1 MKKALKVTGIIL
13 GCLTA
18 LSVFMYVFGLQLI
31 AKIYVSN
38 KYEHINCT
46 AKEFPYDE
54 IQTPE
59 NWKTIECEGLTLKV
73 PEEIGNLY
81 PDDESVVRKRLFGD
95 SEKNTTIMFS
105 EKTEQDFSSIF
116 DDERLTEKAIQKAM
130 KSIDYKYPE
139 NVYEFFDMAFN
150 VTSDDFGI
158 LKHGKSPLL
167 IFQIA
172 EMKELVYNTETADCD
187 EVYSFETE
195 NGIGFLTLYGKPS
208 DKTDNYSYYV
218 ELYDKNN
225 LNSYCF
231 AIVKST
237 DKETA
242 LKIAE
247 TAEIAEE

>member
-1 MKKALKVTGIIL
+1 MKKSLKITGIIL
-13 GCLTA
+13 GCLMIIA
-18 LSVFMYVFGLQLI
+18 ILVYVFGLQLI
-31 AKIYVSN
+31 AKIYVSS
-38 KYEHINCT
+38 KYEYINCT
-46 AKEFPYDE
+46 TKEFPYDE

-73 PEEIGNLY
+73 PEEINNLY
-81 PDDESVVRKRLFGD
+81 SDGESEAKKRCFGD
-95 SEKNTTIMFS
+95 TEKNTTIFFK
-105 EKTEQDFSSIF
+105 EKTEDDFSLAF
-116 DDERLTEKAIQKAM
+116 NAFVDVEKDIKKSM
-130 KSIDYKYPE
+130 KSIDYKCPE
-139 NVYEFFDMAFN
+139 NVYELYDMAFN
-150 VTSDDFGI
+150 VTSEDFGI

-167 IFQIA
+167 IVQIA
-172 EMKELVYNTETADCD
+172 DMKELVYSTETVDCD

-195 NGIGFLTLYGKPS
+195 NGIGFLTLYGKPN
-208 DKTDNYSYYV
+208 DKTDRYSYLV
-218 ELYDKNN
+218 ELYEKDN

>member
-13 GCLTA
+13 GSLMILA
-18 LSVFMYVFGLQLI
+18 VLMYAFGFQLI
-31 AKIYVSN
+31 AKVYISN

-46 AKEFPYDE
+46 AKEFPYNE

-81 PDDESVVRKRLFGD
+81 PDDESVVKKRLFGD
-95 SEKNTTIMFS
+95 SEKNTTIFFT
-105 EKTEQDFSSIF
+105 EKTELDLSSIF
-116 DDERLTEKAIQKAM
+116 AERRLIEKDIQKAM
-130 KSIDYKYPE
+130 KSINYKYPE
-139 NVYEFFDMAFN
+139 NAYEFFDMAFN

-158 LKHGKSPLL
+158 LKHGKSLLL
-167 IFQIA
+167 ILQIA
-172 EMKELVYNTETADCD
+172 ETKEMLYITETADCD

-195 NGIGFLTLYGKPS
+195 NGIGFLTLYGKPN
-208 DKTDNYSYYV
+208 DKTNNYSYYV

>member
-1 MKKALKVTGIIL
+1 MKKSLKITGIIL
-13 GCLTA
+13 GCLMILA
-18 LSVFMYVFGLQLI
+18 VLMYFFGFQLI
-31 AKIYVSN
+31 AKIYVSS

-46 AKEFPYDE
+46 VKEFPYDE

-73 PEEIGNLY
+73 PEEINNLY
-81 PDDESVVRKRLFGD
+81 PDGESEVKKRCFGD
-95 SEKNTTIMFS
+95 TEKNTTIFFT
-105 EKTEQDFSSIF
+105 EKTEDDFSLAF
-116 DDERLTEKAIQKAM
+116 NAFVDVEKDIKKSM

-139 NVYEFFDMAFN
+139 NVYELYDMAFN
-150 VTSDDFGI
+150 VTPEDFGT

-167 IFQIA
+167 IVQIA
-172 EMKELVYNTETADCD
+172 DMKEIVYSTETADCD

-195 NGIGFLTLYGKPS
+195 NGIGFLTLYGKPNA
-208 DKTDNYSYYV
+208 KTDNYSYYV

-231 AIVKST
+231 AIVTST

>member
-1 MKKALKVTGIIL
+1 MKKALKITGIIL
-13 GCLTA
+13 CCLII
-18 LSVFMYVFGLQLI
+18 LLILMYVFGFQLI
-31 AKIYVSN
+31 AKIYVNN

-59 NWKTIECEGLTLKV
+59 NWKTVECEGLTLKV
-73 PEEIGNLY
+73 PDEINNLY
-81 PDDESVVRKRLFGD
+81 TDGD
-95 SEKNTTIMFS
+95 SEARKRVFADDEQNTTVFFA
-105 EKTEQDFSSIF
+105 EKTEHDFSLESF
-116 DDERLTEKAIQKAM
+116 DADFLEKDFRKAM
-130 KSIDYKYPE
+130 KSVDYKYPE
-139 NVYEFFDMAFN
+139 NTYEFFDMAFN

-158 LKHGKSPLL
+158 LKHGKSPLM
-167 IFQIA
+167 IIQIA
-172 EMKELVYNTETADCD
+172 DMKEIVYNSETVDCD

-195 NGIGFLTLYGKPS
+195 YGIGFLSLYGKPN
-208 DKTDNYSYYV
+208 DKQDKYSYIV
-218 ELYDKNN
+218 ELYDKDD

-247 TAEIAEE
+247 TAEFAEE